1 MIRLCLI
8 AILFAGCST
17 PPADSDF
24 RPLAAA
30 TIATSPVGGV
40 APAPMP
46 TPSGKCANCN
56 GTGKLGDGTVGVP
69 CPVCKGKGVT
79 ATIEDEPI
87 PVVMTPEPPKPATLR
102 AYVVTACKT
111 PGCKDHGA
119 FARELQRLSN
129 WGDKLR
135 VLAAN
140 NPADAEQIK
149 NLNIPCDAFSYVV
162 LTDGFN
168 VYVKPWPKNADEI
181 GNWLLE
187 TAKDKR
193 PDCVWGVAG
202 DVEPQPNPSVDHIA
216 SARKVATPTQSG
228 LYSLALVTDPE
239 HCPPCAALERDR
251 ASIEQELGAE
261 FRIVAPGSQ
270 EFPCRSIPTVFLLL
284 DGKPVAQTSGYRG
297 KRHFLS
303 WLAKAEREHGGRWR

>member
-1 MIRLCLI
+1 MRII
-8 AILFAGCST
+8 AIALVLLLGYVAYSAMQGLTHYECKNPYCECEPCKCGRFDCHC
-17 PPADSDF
+17 
-24 RPLAAA
+24 RA
-30 TIATSPVGGV
+30 TVV
-40 APAPMP
+40 
-46 TPSGKCANCN
+46 
-56 GTGKLGDGTVGVP
+56 
-69 CPVCKGKGVT
+69 
-79 ATIEDEPI
+79 
-87 PVVMTPEPPKPATLR
+87 PVVVEPEPEPTPEPVKPNELR
-102 AYVVTACKT
+102 AYVVTACKS

-129 WGDKLR
+129 WGTKLR

-140 NPADAEQIK
+140 SPADAVQIK

-202 DVEPQPNPSVDHIA
+202 DVEPMPKPQAEAAPA
-216 SARKVATPTQSG
+216 G
-228 LYSLALVTDPE
+228 LYSLAQVSGGE
-239 HCPPCAALERDR
+239 SCPPCMAFKRDQR
-251 ASIEQELGAE
+251 AIEQEIGAPVEVNHINMHNLPLRVTLGKDQTTVE
-261 FRIVAPGSQ
+261 SV
-270 EFPCRSIPTVFLLL
+270 PTTFLLL
-284 DGKPVAQTSGYRG
+284 DGRIVDRTTGYRG

-303 WLAKAEREHGGRWR
+303 WLAKAEREHGGKWHR

>member
-1 MIRLCLI
+1 MRILAI
-8 AILFAGCST
+8 ALVM
-17 PPADSDF
+17 
-24 RPLAAA
+24 LAAYVA
-30 TIATSPVGGV
+30 ISAMDGLTRKPPVTV
-40 APAPMP
+40 DPLPVIY
-46 TPSGKCANCN
+46 TP
-56 GTGKLGDGTVGVP
+56 DP
-69 CPVCKGKGVT
+69 QP
-79 ATIEDEPI
+79 EPE
-87 PVVMTPEPPKPATLR
+87 PTPEPPKPNELR

-129 WGDKLR
+129 WGTKLR

-140 NPADAEQIK
+140 NAADAEQIK
-149 NLNIPCDAFSYVV
+149 NLNVPCDAFSYVV

-202 DVEPQPNPSVDHIA
+202 DVEPMPE
-216 SARKVATPTQSG
+216 AREEVSSSG
-228 LYSLALVTDPE
+228 LYSLAVVTDPE
-239 HCPPCAALERDR
+239 NCKPCETLELDRPSLER
-251 ASIEQELGAE
+251 ELE
-261 FRIVAPGSQ
+261 TTFRIVAPGSRD
-270 EFPCRSIPTVFLLL
+270 FPCRSIPTVFLLL

-297 KRHFLS
+297 KRAFLS
-303 WLAKAEREHGGRWR
+303 WLAKAEKANGGRWNR